1 VTSLLPQHRRDTEAA
16 DDAGAA
22 QDGPLPP
29 STAVRRPPRVVA
41 AARLGRLAE
50 VSSRVSGLGAGG
62 VIGGRVLL
70 ALAPH
75 AVPELARG
83 RSLALVSGTN
93 GKTTTTA
100 LLTAALRTRA
110 PVDTNADGAN
120 TQPGMV
126 RTLAAGDAA
135 TVVLETDEGWLP
147 WAVRETGA
155 STVVLLN
162 LSRDQLH
169 RHHEVAHVAHAW
181 RRALDGVE
189 HVVANADDPAVV
201 LACLGARHRTWVA
214 AGTRWRE
221 DARVCPRCGH
231 EILSADGGWR
241 CRCGLCR
248 PRPQWWTEGDDLVG
262 PATRLTLGLGLPGA
276 ANRSNAA
283 MAVAAASALG
293 VSPLGALSAMRTVAG
308 VAGRYE
314 VFATGTHRARLTLAK
329 NPASWL
335 EALDMVGRGSRPLVL
350 AFNSDGV
357 DGRDPSWL
365 YDVPF
370 DGLAGRPVVVTGR
383 RATDMLVRLEMAGL
397 RDVRRAGDVAA
408 AMALLPA
415 GEVDVVANYTAFQEA
430 RRVLGHW
437 SHGRWGHGR

>member
-1 VTSLLPQHRRDTEAA
+1 MTSA
-16 DDAGAA
+16 
-22 QDGPLPP
+22 
-29 STAVRRPPRVVA
+29 VA
-41 AARLGRLAE
+41 AARAASWLSRRLTHGSGRA
-50 VSSRVSGLGAGG
+50 
-62 VIGGRVLL
+62 IGGRTLL
-70 ALAPH
+70 KVHPGAPG
-75 AVPELARG
+75 ELSTG
-83 RSLALVSGTN
+83 RSIALVTGTN
-93 GKTTTTA
+93 GKSTTTA
-100 LLTAALRTRA
+100 MLAAAVGSAFPT
-110 PVDTNADGAN
+110 VSNTDGAN
-120 TQPGMV
+120 TPGGLV
-126 RTLAAGDAA
+126 TALAEAPAGHA
-135 TVVLETDEGWLP
+135 VLEVDEGWIP
-147 WAVRETGA
+147 WAVRQLRPA
-155 STVVLLN
+155 CVVLLN

-169 RHHEVAHVAHAW
+169 RHHEVAHVARAW
-181 RRALDGVE
+181 RDALDGAE

-201 LACLGARHRTWVA
+201 LACLGARNRTWVA

-231 EILSADGGWR
+231 EIVSDDGGWR

-276 ANRSNAA
+276 ANRANAA
-283 MAVAAASALG
+283 MAVAAAAGLG
-293 VSPLGALSAMRTVAG
+293 VSPEGALGAMRTVRG

-314 VFATGTHRARLTLAK
+314 VFATRTHSARLTLAK

-335 EALDMVGRGSRPLVL
+335 EALDMVGARSRPLVL

-397 RDVRRAGDVAA
+397 HDVRRAGDVAA
-408 AMALLPA
+408 ALSLLPA

-430 RRVLGHW
+430 RRALGHRC
-437 SHGRWGHGR
+437 HGR

>member
-1 VTSLLPQHRRDTEAA
+1 VTSLLPQHRRDAAVADGVAA
-16 DDAGAA
+16 DLAGR
-22 QDGPLPP
+22 P
-29 STAVRRPPRVVA
+29 RPPTVGRSRRVA
-41 AARLGRLAE
+41 AATRLGHLAE
-50 VSSRVSGLGAGG
+50 VSSRLSGLGAGG

-70 ALAPH
+70 ALAPG

-100 LLTAALRTRA
+100 LLAAALRTQA

-120 TQPGMV
+120 TQAGMV
-126 RTLAAGDAA
+126 RALAAGDAA

-147 WAVRETGA
+147 WAVRQTRA
-155 STVVLLN
+155 STTVLLN

-169 RHHEVAHVAHAW
+169 RHHEVAHVARAW
-181 RRALDGVE
+181 RDALDGAE

-201 LACLGARHRTWVA
+201 LACLGARNRTWVA

-231 EILSADGGWR
+231 EIVSDDGGWR

-276 ANRSNAA
+276 ANRANAA
-283 MAVAAASALG
+283 MAVAAAAGLG
-293 VSPLGALSAMRTVAG
+293 VSPEGALGAMRTVRG

-314 VFATGTHRARLTLAK
+314 VFATRTHSARLTLAK

-335 EALDMVGRGSRPLVL
+335 EALDMVGARSRPLVL

-397 RDVRRAGDVAA
+397 HDVRRAGDVAA
-408 AMALLPA
+408 ALSLLPA

-430 RRVLGHW
+430 RRALGHRC
-437 SHGRWGHGR
+437 HGR